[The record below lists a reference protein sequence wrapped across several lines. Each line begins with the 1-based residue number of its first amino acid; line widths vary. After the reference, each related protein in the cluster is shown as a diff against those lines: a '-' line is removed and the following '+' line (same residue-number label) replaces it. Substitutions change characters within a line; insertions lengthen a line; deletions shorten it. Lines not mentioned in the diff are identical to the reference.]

1 VLDLYLIFKN
11 KYKLKK
17 MKESELIQ
25 IKNKVEA
32 LIRLFQQMM
41 NENQHLTTLA
51 MGTLETVKL
60 MPGYDEALKS
70 LIEKNKAAQEE
81 PREPEEVI
89 DLPKLEL

>member
-1 VLDLYLIFKN
+1 
-11 KYKLKK
+11 

-25 IKNKVEA
+25 LKNKVEA

-70 LIEKNKAAQEE
+70 LIEKNKAANETIE
-81 PREPEEVI
+81 KPDEVI
-89 DLPKLEL
+89 DFPKLEL